1 MKVELHLHTSPRSG
15 CSTAGPEELLRA
27 AVNLGYEA
35 VYLTEHH
42 DVWPEAELAELQ
54 AAVPEIR
61 IFPGV
66 ELNLTFDPMQ
76 HLLVLGTS
84 DPEYL
89 TIFNPGKVLA
99 KARAEGH
106 LTILAHPFR
115 WQGAGQILDEG
126 LLPDAIEH
134 RTCNQGFSKSARAEE
149 RAEQLH
155 LPLVNAGDTHSVEM
169 LGRFWIETTR
179 PIVHA
184 DDIRDII
191 LAGEYA
197 RRTAEDPVF
206 YRPGFTHGLG
216 RVL

>member
-1 MKVELHLHTSPRSG
+1 MKVELHLHTTRRSA
-15 CSTAGPEELLRA
+15 CATSGPEELLRA
-27 AVNLGYEA
+27 AANLGYEA

-42 DVWPEAELAELQ
+42 DVWPAAEIAELQ
-54 AAVPEIR
+54 AAVPAVR

-66 ELNLTFDPMQ
+66 ELNLTFEPLQ

-106 LTILAHPFR
+106 LTILAHPCR
-115 WQGAGQILDEG
+115 WEGGGQILDQG
-126 LLPDAIEH
+126 LLPDAIEF
-134 RTCNQGFSKSARAEE
+134 RTGNQGLSQSAKAEQ

-155 LPLVNAGDTHSVEM
+155 LPLVNAGDTHSVAM
-169 LGRFWIETTR
+169 LGHFWIETAR
-179 PIVHA
+179 PIVQA
-184 DDIRDII
+184 DDIRTII
-191 LAGEYA
+191 LAGQYA
-197 RRTAEDPVF
+197 NRTPGDPLF

-216 RVL
+216 RVP